1 MKKNI
6 WYLLVLILLV
16 VAVYFLVFKNK
27 MTTLNG
33 RDNDFAVADTA
44 SINKIFLADMSGKS
58 VTLQRS
64 NLHWIMNNTY
74 PVRNDEIQVLL
85 STIKDVAVKYPVAEA
100 AHNNVIKKLA
110 ANAIKVELYNKT
122 NSLIKSYY
130 VGGPDPLQTGTY
142 MVMPGSDKPYA
153 TYIPGFDGYLTTR
166 YSLDTDIWRDR
177 TIFSFDIPQISS
189 VIVNYTDNR
198 KDSSFE
204 IDVIHSDSFRIK
216 PLNGKPL
223 NKPVA
228 KEKLFLYLLAYKFV
242 NAEGYK
248 NYEPTKDSLLHTIP
262 FCTFTVIDKAGIPH
276 VAKCFHKKV
285 SIETMQQFDEN
296 GQPVSFDVDHY
307 YASINDGK
315 DFVLI
320 QQYHFGRLFKTYDYF
335 FTPIAAPLKR

>member
-6 WYLLVLILLV
+6 WYLVVLLVLIL
-16 VAVYFLVFKNK
+16 AVYFLVFKNK

-33 RDNDFAVADTA
+33 KDNNFAIADTA
-44 SINKIFLADMSGKS
+44 SINKIFLADMSGRS
-58 VTLQRS
+58 ITLQRG
-64 NLHWIMNNTY
+64 NLHWMMNNTY
-74 PVRNDEIQVLL
+74 PVRNDAIQDLL
-85 STIKDVAVKYPVAEA
+85 ATIMEVAVKYPIAEA

-110 ANAIKVELYNKT
+110 GDAVKVEIYNKN

-130 VGGPDPLQTGTY
+130 VGGPDPALTGTY
-142 MVMPGSDKPYA
+142 MIMPGSDKPYA

-166 YSLDTDIWRDR
+166 YSMDTDTWRDR

-204 IDVIHSDSFRIK
+204 IDVIHPDSFHVK

-223 NKPVA
+223 NKPAV
-228 KEKLFLYLLAYKFV
+228 KEKLFLYLLAYKLV

-248 NYEPTKDSLLHTIP
+248 NNLPSKDSLLHTVP
-262 FCTFTVIDKAGIPH
+262 FCTFTVVDKAGIPH

-285 SIETMQQFDEN
+285 TEETMQQFDQN
-296 GQPVSFDVDHY
+296 GQPMPFDVDHY

-320 QQYHFGRLFKTYDYF
+320 QQFHFGRLFKTYGYF
-335 FTPIAAPLKR
+335 FTPIVAPLKR